1 MPPKR
6 LDPKILNKMAA
17 RKNTTVQS
25 MREQISRKAGR
36 EGISAEAAQV
46 ILARELGIGTASVLR
61 RLAPHIRQE
70 VRTGLQANEKSTPI
84 RRIGAK
90 SGGAERRK
98 RKVQFAIKTVV
109 DETLLDPE
117 LRDRCRDLL
126 SARKHYDRALREA
139 TTVLDHRLKKLS
151 GIKNMNPAPLVA
163 KVLNGDPSKAIIVVS
178 TEPNEQQGFYNMC
191 SGVML
196 AFRDNTHHNLSDKF
210 TQADALK
217 FCGLIDMLLA
227 VVGKGTIYPE
237 RAPGA
242 QTASAVPTP

>member
-1 MPPKR
+1 MARQR
-6 LDPKILNKMAA
+6 LDPKILNKMAH
-17 RKNTTVQS
+17 RKNTSVQY

-46 ILARELGIGTASVLR
+46 ILARQLGIGTASVLR
-61 RLAPHIRQE
+61 RLAPHIQQE
-70 VRTGLQANEKSTPI
+70 VRTGLQGNENTTPI
-84 RRIGAK
+84 RSMRSKPA
-90 SGGAERRK
+90 APERRNGK
-98 RKVQFAIKTVV
+98 AKFAIKSVV
-109 DETLLDPE
+109 DQTLLDAE

-126 SARKHYDRALREA
+126 SARKHYDRAMREA
-139 TTVLDHRLKKLS
+139 TTVLDDRLKKLS

-227 VVGKGTIYPE
+227 VIGKGTIHPE

-242 QTASAVPTP
+242 QPGGAASAP